1 MILEI
6 TPAVVG
12 VSVAALTAVFGGG
25 YYLGDTRWVRRK
37 EWLEDGKALA
47 AERKASAKEIV
58 GAFEE
63 IRLKLEGLD
72 GKFVGR
78 KEWHDERDRQS
89 SIIGKMQLDIRDHE
103 TQLAQGSMIM
113 NTLSGNV
120 TTLTAT
126 IGSLNIALA
135 RMEGMHAASGKGC

>member
-1 MILEI
+1 MILEV
-6 TPAVVG
+6 TPQIMYGFAG
-12 VSVAALTAVFGGG
+12 LLTAVFSGG
-25 YYLGDTRWVRRK
+25 YYLGDSRWVRKK
-37 EWLEDGKALA
+37 EWIEDGKTLA

-58 GAFEE
+58 AAFEE

-103 TQLAQGSMIM
+103 TQLAQGTMVM

-120 TTLTAT
+120 TTLTTT

>member
-25 YYLGDTRWVRRK
+25 YYLGDTRWVRKRDWEK
-37 EWLEDGKALA
+37 SSEKIV
-47 AERKASAKEIV
+47 AS
-58 GAFEE
+58 FEE
-63 IRLKLEGLD
+63 IRLKLERLD
-72 GKFVGR
+72 GTYVAR
-78 KEWHDERDRQS
+78 REWHDENSRQCGV
-89 SIIGKMQLDIRDHE
+89 IGKIELSIRDHE